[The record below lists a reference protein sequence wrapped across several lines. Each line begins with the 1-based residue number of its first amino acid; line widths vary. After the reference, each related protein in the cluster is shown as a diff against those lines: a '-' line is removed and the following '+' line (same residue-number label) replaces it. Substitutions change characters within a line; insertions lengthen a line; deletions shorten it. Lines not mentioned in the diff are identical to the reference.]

1 MIGRNMIGGNNA
13 MVIDDG
19 VARVRMDARQPSD
32 PVHSRINSVFQK
44 WTNNPH
50 ESEFRNAFLWG

>member
-1 MIGRNMIGGNNA
+1 